1 MPGRYIVKLT
11 VEGKSYTQPLTLKMD
26 PRIKTPEAGL
36 RAQFEMETGSVR
48 GMNESF
54 KALAQ
59 VKSVREQL
67 HARATAPG
75 AASLSES
82 ISALDKKL
90 RALEGGAE
98 SSFFGLPASGK
109 QPENFSTLNQHF
121 GSLLAV
127 ADSADSAPTAQA
139 ETVYREEVEALQK
152 LQAQWTA
159 LRNQD
164 IPAPQHRTRQIR
176 SSHGEPRSAGD
187 YFACLDR

>member
-1 MPGRYIVKLT
+1 
-11 VEGKSYTQPLTLKMD
+11 MD

-82 ISALDKKL
+82 ISVLDKKL
-90 RALEGGAE
+90 VALEGGAE

-121 GSLLAV
+121 GNLLAV

-152 LQAQWTA
+152 LQTQWTA
-159 LRNQD
+159 IRNQD
-164 IPAPQHRTRQIR
+164 IPRLNTELAKSGQATVNPDQPATTLPA
-176 SSHGEPRSAGD
+176 STGEGD
-187 YFACLDR
+187 DEP